1 MTTYYNDGAVTLMIV
16 AADQAGCLDT
26 VYHTYYVQPEM
37 IFFVPNA
44 FTPDGDGKNDYF
56 FGEGVGVKDYE
67 MRIFNRWGEM
77 IYHSVEKRA
86 TWDGTVNGIISPNG
100 VYIWKILLT
109 GYDDTEYE
117 KTGHVS
123 LIR

>member
-1 MTTYYNDGAVTLMIV
+1 
-16 AADQAGCLDT
+16 
-26 VYHTYYVQPEM
+26 
-37 IFFVPNA
+37 
-44 FTPDGDGKNDYF
+44 
-56 FGEGVGVKDYE
+56 

-77 IYHSVEKRA
+77 IYHSVEKRD
-86 TWDGTVNGIISPNG
+86 TWDGRVNGIISPNG